1 MPKDITSSVQ
11 DSTLAIIMGG
21 GQGTRLSPLTD
32 RRAKP
37 AVPLAGKYRLVD
49 IPISNCLNSGI
60 RQMYVLTQFNTES
73 LHRHI
78 TDAYKFD
85 AFTESFVH
93 ILAAQQT
100 PGDDEW
106 YQGTADAV
114 RQNLEYFM
122 GGAKPFKY
130 FLILSGDQLY
140 RMDFKKMLAEH
151 IERDAKL
158 TIATTPVDREDAR
171 AFGLMHTDDDSKIT
185 RFVEK
190 PGDNNELLDELTMP
204 ASLLAQSNIAEDEE
218 RFQASIGIYLF
229 NRSALEK
236 CLDNDF
242 KDFGKNIIP
251 KSIEDYNVYSHV
263 FQGYWEDIGTI
274 GSYHE
279 ANVSLTD
286 QIPSFNFFEEQPIYT
301 RARFLP
307 TSKINGATIKNGLVS
322 DGCIIEGATI
332 TRSLI
337 GVRTVLR
344 YGCHI
349 NNSVILGADYYHRN
363 SVNSETGEAEE
374 ISIEIGE
381 NVIINDAIIDKNVTI
396 GRDVVIQPD
405 DRPDGKYEYCVISDG
420 IVVIPKSTRIPAG
433 TRV

>member
-1 MPKDITSSVQ
+1 
-11 DSTLAIIMGG
+11 MGG

-78 TDAYKFD
+78 SDAYKFD
-85 AFTESFVH
+85 SFTNAFVR

-114 RQNLEYFM
+114 RQNMEYFL
-122 GGAKPFKY
+122 GGSDPFEY

-140 RMDFKKMLAEH
+140 RMDFNAMLAQH
-151 IERDAKL
+151 IKQNADL

-171 AFGLMHTDDDSKIT
+171 AFGLMHTDDKSKIT

-190 PGDNNELLDELTMP
+190 PGDNDSLLDELTMP
-204 ASLLAQSNIAEDEE
+204 ANLLAESGISEDEE
-218 RFQASIGIYLF
+218 RFQASMGIYLF

-251 KSIEDYNVYSHV
+251 KSIEDSNVYSHV

-274 GSYHE
+274 GSFHE

-286 QIPSFNFFEEQPIYT
+286 EIPSFNFFEKQPIYT

-307 TSKINGATIKNGLVS
+307 TSKINGANIKNGLVS
-322 DGCIIEGATI
+322 DGCIVEDCEI
-332 TRSLI
+332 TRSVV
-337 GVRTVLR
+337 GVRTVIR
-344 YGCHI
+344 RGCKI
-349 NNSVILGADYYHRN
+349 NNSVILGADYYNRT
-363 SVNSETGEAEE
+363 SVDPESGETVD

-396 GRDVVIQPD
+396 GRDVVIEPNG
-405 DRPDGKYEYCVISDG
+405 REDGKYEYCVISDG
-420 IVVIPKSTRIPAG
+420 IVVIPKSSRIPDG